1 MIDTGMLL
9 KRLPRIS
16 GIGVSVALVISII
29 ALSLSIDALLVGSN
43 SKLTIL
49 LPMFTGFVGVVVL
62 GYIILPLL
70 KQLKIGQIIREDG
83 PQSHLSK
90 TGTPTMG
97 GVFIVPVGVI
107 LAAIWTGFQPDV
119 LAAGLLTLAFGAV
132 GWLDDWQILVQ
143 KSNKGIAPRT
153 KLLLLAIA
161 AVAFCVWMGLT
172 HPISITVIALPL
184 HLLLPLG
191 LLFWPLAMFVL
202 LGSSNATNLTDGMD
216 GLAAGTGAIA
226 LTGLAL
232 LVGTD
237 HPELSTFCACV
248 GGSYLG
254 FLWHNCNPAKVFMG
268 DTGSL
273 ALGGALAAVALL
285 GNMLWGLAIIGAIFI
300 WETITVMAQVSYYK
314 ATKDPNGVGK
324 RLFKMAPYHNHL
336 ELSGWQETQVVGVFY
351 LVGVLLAVGA
361 IALSRI

>member
-1 MIDTGMLL
+1 MADTGVRL
-9 KRLPRIS
+9 KRLSQMS
-16 GIGVSVALVISII
+16 GISVSAALVISII
-29 ALSLSIDALLVGSN
+29 ALSLGMDSLLGSN
-43 SKLTIL
+43 SKLTVL
-49 LPMFTGFVGVVVL
+49 LPMFAGFAGVVL
-62 GYIILPLL
+62 FGYVILPIL

-97 GVFIVPVGVI
+97 GVFIVPVGVF
-107 LAAIWTGFQPDV
+107 LAAFWSGFDADV
-119 LAAGLLTLAFGAV
+119 LASGLLTLAFGAV

-161 AVAFCVWMGLT
+161 ATVFCIWMGLT
-172 HPISITVIALPL
+172 HPISEIVEIALPL
-184 HLLLPLG
+184 QMVLPLG

-226 LTGLAL
+226 LTGLSL
-232 LVGTD
+232 LVGVD
-237 HPELSTFCACV
+237 HPNLGTFCACIA
-248 GGSYLG
+248 GSYLG

-285 GNMLWGLAIIGAIFI
+285 GNMLWGLALVGAIFI

-351 LVGVLLAVGA
+351 LVGLLLALGA
-361 IALSRI
+361 IALNQA

>member
-1 MIDTGMLL
+1 
-9 KRLPRIS
+9 
-16 GIGVSVALVISII
+16 
-29 ALSLSIDALLVGSN
+29 
-43 SKLTIL
+43 
-49 LPMFTGFVGVVVL
+49 
-62 GYIILPLL
+62 
-70 KQLKIGQIIREDG
+70 
-83 PQSHLSK
+83 
-90 TGTPTMG
+90 
-97 GVFIVPVGVI
+97 
-107 LAAIWTGFQPDV
+107 
-119 LAAGLLTLAFGAV
+119 
-132 GWLDDWQILVQ
+132 LVQ

-172 HPISITVIALPL
+172 HPISTITAIALPL
-184 HLLLPLG
+184 HLGITLG

-216 GLAAGTGAIA
+216 GLASGTGAIA
-226 LTGLAL
+226 LIGLAL

-237 HPELSTFCACV
+237 HPNLTTFCACMA
-248 GGSYLG
+248 GSYLG

-285 GNMLWGLAIIGAIFI
+285 GNMLWGLAVVGAIFI

-314 ATKDPNGVGK
+314 ATKDPDGVGK

-351 LVGVLLAVGA
+351 LVGLLLAVGA

>member
-1 MIDTGMLL
+1 MTETGVLL
-9 KRLPRIS
+9 KRLPRMS
-16 GIGVSVALVISII
+16 GISISAALVISII
-29 ALSLSIDALLVGSN
+29 GLSLSIDVLLGAN
-43 SKLTIL
+43 TKLTLL
-49 LPMFTGFVGVVVL
+49 LPIFAGFVGVVVL
-62 GYIILPLL
+62 GYAILPIL

-97 GVFIVPVGVI
+97 GIFIVPVGVM
-107 LAAIWTGFQPDV
+107 LAAIWSGFDTDV

-161 AVAFCVWMGLT
+161 ATAFCVWMGLA
-172 HPISITVIALPL
+172 HSISIAAITLPL
-184 HLLLPLG
+184 HVVLPLG

-232 LVGTD
+232 LVRADHTD
-237 HPELSTFCACV
+237 LSTFSACMA
-248 GGSYLG
+248 GSYLG

-285 GNMLWGLAIIGAIFI
+285 GNMLWGLAVVGAIFI

-351 LVGVLLAVGA
+351 LVGLLLALGA

>member
-9 KRLPRIS
+9 KRLPRMS
-16 GIGVSVALVISII
+16 GISVSAALVISII
-29 ALSLSIDALLVGSN
+29 ALSLSIDALLGINAKQTV
-43 SKLTIL
+43 L
-49 LPMFTGFVGVVVL
+49 LPMVTGSVGVVVL
-62 GYIILPLL
+62 GYVILPIL

-107 LAAIWTGFQPDV
+107 LAAIWTGFQPEV

-161 AVAFCVWMGLT
+161 AVAFCIWMGLT
-172 HPISITVIALPL
+172 HPISITAIALPL
-184 HLLLPLG
+184 HLVLPLG

-216 GLAAGTGAIA
+216 GLASGTGAIA
-226 LTGLAL
+226 LIGLAL

-285 GNMLWGLAIIGAIFI
+285 GNMLWALAVIGAIFI

-351 LVGVLLAVGA
+351 LVGLLLAVGA

>member
-1 MIDTGMLL
+1 MIDTDMLL
-9 KRLPRIS
+9 KRLPRMS
-16 GIGVSVALVISII
+16 GISISVALVISII
-29 ALSLSIDALLVGSN
+29 GLFLSIDALLGIN
-43 SKLTIL
+43 SKQTIL
-49 LPMFTGFVGVVVL
+49 IPMFTGFVGVIGL
-62 GYIILPLL
+62 GYVILPIL

-97 GVFIVPVGVI
+97 GIFIVPVGVI
-107 LAAIWTGFQPDV
+107 LAAIWSGFHADV
-119 LAAGLLTLAFGAV
+119 LAAGLLTIAFGAV

-161 AVAFCVWMGLT
+161 ATAFCIWMGLT
-172 HPISITVIALPL
+172 HSLSITDISLPL
-184 HLLLPLG
+184 HIVLPLG

-216 GLAAGTGAIA
+216 GLAAGTGSIA

-232 LVGTD
+232 LVMAD
-237 HPELSTFCACV
+237 HPNLSLFCACMA
-248 GGSYLG
+248 GSYLG

-285 GNMLWGLAIIGAIFI
+285 GNMLWGLAAIGAIFI

-336 ELSGWQETQVVGVFY
+336 ELSGWPEVQVVGVFY
-351 LVGVLLAVGA
+351 LVGLLLAFGA
-361 IALSRI
+361 IALSRF

>member
-1 MIDTGMLL
+1 MTDTGVLL
-9 KRLPRIS
+9 KRLPRMS
-16 GIGVSVALVISII
+16 GISVSAALAISII
-29 ALSLSIDALLVGSN
+29 VLSLSIDVLLGIN
-43 SKLTIL
+43 AKLTVL
-49 LPMFTGFVGVVVL
+49 LPTFTGFVGVVAL
-62 GYIILPLL
+62 GYFILPIL
-70 KQLKIGQIIREDG
+70 KQLKVGQIIREDG

-97 GVFIVPVGVI
+97 GIFIVPVGVI
-107 LAAIWTGFQPDV
+107 LAAIWSGFDADV

-161 AVAFCVWMGLT
+161 ATAFCIWMGLT
-172 HPISITVIALPL
+172 HSISITAIAIPL
-184 HLLLPLG
+184 QMVLPLG

-226 LTGLAL
+226 LTGLSL
-232 LVGTD
+232 LVGAD
-237 HPELSTFCACV
+237 YPNLSIFCACMA
-248 GGSYLG
+248 GSYLG

-285 GNMLWGLAIIGAIFI
+285 GNMLWGLAVVGAIFI

-351 LVGVLLAVGA
+351 LVGLLLTLGA